1 MTFCYVI
8 EITAAVDDSGTT
20 TTLLLTDGDGWTTKP
35 ADTPANTHVMP
46 RVTQVANFRRDMYTR
61 GAIGG
66 AVEAA
71 YGEMV
76 FANAD
81 GALDAW
87 TNYGFDGRR
96 FVVRAGAAG
105 AAYPAAF
112 TTILTATMSSAV
124 FDWSEIKIRLRDRL
138 ELLKKPL
145 CKNSFAGTGALEGN
159 STLAG
164 TRRPKGFG
172 YLYNISPVL
181 VDSAALIYQVNDG
194 AISMSVDGRVRDM
207 GAALTNAGPYADQAA
222 LLATS
227 PGAGNFMFLASGGYI
242 RLGSPPAGQIT
253 ADLWATTPESN
264 YGAGTLLKN
273 LALWAGIPAGD
284 INSSDAAALST
295 AMLAAWDAHDSATV
309 LDVMSEVASSA
320 GAWFGFDRADQ
331 LRMGALA
338 IGAPVL
344 TLTHHDL
351 LGISRRPNDET
362 GGLPVWRVTSSHTLN
377 RTVQTAFAT
386 GVSAA
391 NQAAYSRQ
399 WLQAEASNA
408 AIKNKHFAAREMA
421 TETAFSDPAGSAN
434 NAAAVLGQ
442 YAPGREWLEVSA
454 RISPALLTA
463 VDIGKTITVQ
473 VPRFGYDSGKAFLI
487 IGLRTDYR
495 RGVVEMTLWG

>member
-1 MTFCYVI
+1 
-8 EITAAVDDSGTT
+8 
-20 TTLLLTDGDGWTTKP
+20 
-35 ADTPANTHVMP
+35 
-46 RVTQVANFRRDMYTR
+46 
-61 GAIGG
+61 
-66 AVEAA
+66 
-71 YGEMV
+71 
-76 FANAD
+76 
-81 GALDAW
+81 
-87 TNYGFDGRR
+87 
-96 FVVRAGAAG
+96 
-105 AAYPAAF
+105 
-112 TTILTATMSSAV
+112 
-124 FDWSEIKIRLRDRL
+124 
-138 ELLKKPL
+138 
-145 CKNSFAGTGALEGN
+145 
-159 STLAG
+159 
-164 TRRPKGFG
+164 
-172 YLYNISPVL
+172 
-181 VDSAALIYQVNDG
+181 
-194 AISMSVDGRVRDM
+194 
-207 GAALTNAGPYADQAA
+207 
-222 LLATS
+222 
-227 PGAGNFMFLASGGYI
+227 
-242 RLGSPPAGQIT
+242 
-253 ADLWATTPESN
+253 
-264 YGAGTLLKN
+264 
-273 LALWAGIPAGD
+273 
-284 INSSDAAALST
+284 
-295 AMLAAWDAHDSATV
+295 MLAAWDAHDSATV

-434 NAAAVLGQ
+434 NAAAELGQ